1 MGKRGKNGEK
11 DDKGING
18 EKTEKER
25 KKRKIGVKRGKQGEN
40 GEKIKSNTF
49 YKGERMCYFFKVTL
63 FIKGECVTFWKC
75 NFS

>member
-25 KKRKIGVKRGKQGEN
+25 EKGVRK
-40 GEKIKSNTF
+40 
-49 YKGERMCYFFKVTL
+49 
-63 FIKGECVTFWKC
+63 
-75 NFS
+75 